1 MKKYLVTIPITGG
14 IHISVEAE
22 SKQEA
27 KHKAFDRIDNEGQE
41 CGEVEWDYTE
51 RVAYGNVCVAMYNEI
66 DVNEE
71 G

>member
-27 KHKAFDRIDNEGQE
+27 KQKAFDRIDNEGQE

-51 RVAYGNVCVAMYNEI
+51 RVAYGNVCMAMYNEI